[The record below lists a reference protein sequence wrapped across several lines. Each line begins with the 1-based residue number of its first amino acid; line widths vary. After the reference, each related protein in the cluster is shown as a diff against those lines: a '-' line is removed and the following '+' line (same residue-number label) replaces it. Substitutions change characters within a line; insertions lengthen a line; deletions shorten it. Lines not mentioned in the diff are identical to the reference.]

1 MQEKKRRKLSL
12 RRWKLSLR
20 RFLQQGFFF
29 VCFIKGET
37 VMSERWIKR
46 VAGMIGIV
54 VATIP
59 FSVSASSVSGSGAA
73 LAANCA
79 NCHGTSGRAIG
90 AMPALAG
97 QPKSYLVEQMKAFK
111 EGRRTGTIMHQ
122 LAKGYTDE
130 QIESMAAY
138 LSAQKR

>member
-1 MQEKKRRKLSL
+1 
-12 RRWKLSLR
+12 
-20 RFLQQGFFF
+20 
-29 VCFIKGET
+29 
-37 VMSERWIKR
+37 MSERWIKR
-46 VAGMIGIV
+46 VAGMISIV

-79 NCHGTSGRAIG
+79 NCHGTSGRATG

-111 EGRRTGTIMHQ
+111 EGQRSGTIMHQ

-130 QIESMAAY
+130 QIEAMAAY

>member
-1 MQEKKRRKLSL
+1 MNQRETTMKKNAINPAAWALGL
-12 RRWKLSLR
+12 CL
-20 RFLQQGFFF
+20 
-29 VCFIKGET
+29 
-37 VMSERWIKR
+37 VMSP
-46 VAGMIGIV
+46 VA
-54 VATIP
+54 
-59 FSVSASSVSGSGAA
+59 VSANSVSGSGAA

-79 NCHGTSGRAIG
+79 NCHGPEGRAIG
-90 AMPALAG
+90 SMPALAG

-130 QIESMAAY
+130 QIEAMASY

>member
-1 MQEKKRRKLSL
+1 MQI
-12 RRWKLSLR
+12 
-20 RFLQQGFFF
+20 F
-29 VCFIKGET
+29 VKPGRET
-37 VMSERWIKR
+37 VMNKHWIKR
-46 VAGMIGIV
+46 VTAGIAIGLAMSPAL
-54 VATIP
+54 VA
-59 FSVSASSVSGSGAA
+59 ASSVSGSGAA

-90 AMPALAG
+90 SMPALAG

-130 QIESMAAY
+130 QIEAMSAY
-138 LSAQKR
+138 LSEQKR

>member
-1 MQEKKRRKLSL
+1 
-12 RRWKLSLR
+12 
-20 RFLQQGFFF
+20 
-29 VCFIKGET
+29 
-37 VMSERWIKR
+37 MSERWIKR
-46 VAGMIGIV
+46 VAGMISIV

-79 NCHGTSGRAIG
+79 NCHGTSGRAIA